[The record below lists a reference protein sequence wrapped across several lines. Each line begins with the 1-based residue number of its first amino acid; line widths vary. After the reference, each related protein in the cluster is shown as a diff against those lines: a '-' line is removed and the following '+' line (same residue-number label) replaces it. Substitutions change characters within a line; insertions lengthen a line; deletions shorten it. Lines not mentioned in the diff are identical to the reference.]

1 MKKFLLAVIAIL
13 VVGITSVQADESKV
27 SKRVLEAFKIDYAN
41 AESTSWEKVGDLY
54 RVKFKFHN
62 QTFTSFYDR
71 DGELIS
77 TSRIIHIDQTPIAVQ
92 TALSE
97 RYPNA
102 SIQTDVIETIQPGGA
117 TQYFVNAA
125 TPKKQMVLQC
135 GSSGDI
141 LVFKSIKTI
150 K

>member
-1 MKKFLLAVIAIL
+1 MKKFLLAAIAIL

-54 RVKFKFHN
+54 RVRFRFHN

-71 DGELIS
+71 DGELVS
-77 TSRIIHIDQTPIAVQ
+77 TGRIIHIDQAPIAVQ
-92 TALSE
+92 TALNE
-97 RYPNA
+97 RYANA
-102 SIQTDVIETIQPGGA
+102 SIQTDVMEMTQPGGG
-117 TQYFVNAA
+117 TQYFVNVA
-125 TPKKQMVLQC
+125 TSKKQMVLQC
-135 GSSGDI
+135 SSSGDI
-141 LVFKSIKTI
+141 QVFKSIKTI